1 MKNFPR
7 NHSDC
12 IDCANKI
19 KRTRTLTK
27 RMETLSQEPTNYKD
41 KGLVLESAHK
51 LTVKN
56 IFSNEDLAKRCL
68 NSERI

>member
-1 MKNFPR
+1 
-7 NHSDC
+7 
-12 IDCANKI
+12 
-19 KRTRTLTK
+19 
-27 RMETLSQEPTNYKD
+27 METLSQEPTNYKD

-68 NSERI
+68 NSERIWRKMNREIRGR